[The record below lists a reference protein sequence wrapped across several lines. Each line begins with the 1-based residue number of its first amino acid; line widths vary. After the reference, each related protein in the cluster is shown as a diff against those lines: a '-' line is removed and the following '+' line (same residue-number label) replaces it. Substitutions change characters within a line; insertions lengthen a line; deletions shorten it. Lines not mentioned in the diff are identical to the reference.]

1 VGASCSLT
9 GGPQSHATCHAAGHA
24 GDARQVAAPPSVQ
37 RRPGHRCWRRRHGGG
52 AEGWAE
58 VRGSRHASRMF
69 FAMARLHRRDPRTG
83 AERPG
88 AESRRPWGLCL
99 WSALGSR

>member
-37 RRPGHRCWRRRHGGG
+37 RRPGHSCWRRRHGG
-52 AEGWAE
+52 
-58 VRGSRHASRMF
+58 VRKA
-69 FAMARLHRRDPRTG
+69 
-83 AERPG
+83 
-88 AESRRPWGLCL
+88 
-99 WSALGSR
+99 